1 MNLPEINHFLV
12 VLCSMRRNCPTF
24 RAEAAAL
31 LRELSEP
38 ETSIEDLVQA
48 VVLKPQPGLEALLV
62 NLTKGMK

>member
-12 VLCSMRRNCPTF
+12 VLSSMRQTCPTF

-38 ETSIEDLVQA
+38 ENSVEETVRS
-48 VVLKPQPGLEALLV
+48 VVLQPSRGS
-62 NLTKGMK
+62 KGC